1 MNLGRYIMDIRN
13 KELKNT
19 KEFIMRHAIATF
31 IFVASIAGFG
41 GFANALP
48 IANTT
53 GTDAS
58 KSVALDQGANQ
69 WNHFSSQDKYFRGGN
84 IRGGSIALDQG
95 ANQWNHFVP
104 RGGFSVALDQGANE
118 WNHFVP
124 RGGSKLALDQGANQ
138 WNHRGDDDW
147 GCNPRRVL

>member
-19 KEFIMRHAIATF
+19 KEFIMKHAIATF

-53 GTDAS
+53 GADAS

-69 WNHFSSQDKYFRGGN
+69 WNHFSSQDKYFRGG
-84 IRGGSIALDQG
+84 
-95 ANQWNHFVP
+95 
-104 RGGFSVALDQGANE
+104 SVALDQGANE
-118 WNHFVP
+118 WNHYSNFDKKEVWWNP
-124 RGGSKLALDQGANQ
+124 AVAIYEKTGA
-138 WNHRGDDDW
+138 WPHRNDDDW

>member
-19 KEFIMRHAIATF
+19 KEFIMKHAIATF
-31 IFVASIAGFG
+31 IFVTSIAGFG

-48 IANTT
+48 IASTT
-53 GTDAS
+53 GADAS

-69 WNHFSSQDKYFRGGN
+69 WNHFSSQDKYFRGG
-84 IRGGSIALDQG
+84 SI
-95 ANQWNHFVP
+95 
-104 RGGFSVALDQGANE
+104 ALDQGANE

-124 RGGSKLALDQGANQ
+124 RGGFKVALDQGANQ